1 MKKLLIITVI
11 VILVFASMSTTVLA
25 GGGKVRGEN
34 GQGDVYQVQIQ
45 DPPPF
50 Q

>member
-1 MKKLLIITVI
+1 MKKTFYLFLVL
-11 VILVFASMSTTVLA
+11 VILAVVFASTAMA
-25 GGGKVRGEN
+25 GGDKVRGEN
-34 GQGDVYQVQIQ
+34 GQGSVSQVQIQ